1 VRTEKQAQAARE
13 INLVLNFCRANPDA
27 AFDGIHLDAEPH
39 VDFRGGENRTAEDWA
54 FNEGLMKQY
63 LALVTRVSVQV
74 KAGGLP
80 LKAGRP
86 FQLSAAVAW
95 WYNERAKDGR
105 LPSGAAAA
113 LGKHLDFIV
122 PMVYDGIGGSAEDVI
137 RRVSDELETT
147 PTMIGLARK
156 EFNSSAA
163 FQQTIRALDEKY
175 RANPRYRGISIFEYD
190 RWTQVSRPR

>member
-1 VRTEKQAQAARE
+1 
-13 INLVLNFCRANPDA
+13 
-27 AFDGIHLDAEPH
+27 
-39 VDFRGGENRTAEDWA
+39 
-54 FNEGLMKQY
+54 QY

-163 FQQTIRALDEKY
+163 LQQTIRALDEKY